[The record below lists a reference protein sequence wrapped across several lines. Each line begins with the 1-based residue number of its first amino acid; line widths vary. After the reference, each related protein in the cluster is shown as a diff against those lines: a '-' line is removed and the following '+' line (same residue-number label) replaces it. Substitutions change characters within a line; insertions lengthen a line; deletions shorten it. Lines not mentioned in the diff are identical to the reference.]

1 MNLSGRFSK
10 GIRKPESVIGIP
22 TELAQC
28 RIRSLSTTLLILR
41 ITQNWWRDKE
51 EYVKLIA
58 ATSVKKWHGENERA
72 CHNGRFSCVL
82 GTEMTLISGK
92 KHAMT

>member
-1 MNLSGRFSK
+1 MSNIK
-10 GIRKPESVIGIP
+10 
-22 TELAQC
+22 
-28 RIRSLSTTLLILR
+28 SLSTTLLILR

-51 EYVKLIA
+51 EYVKLIV
-58 ATSVKKWHGENERA
+58 ATSVKKWHGENERD

-92 KHAMT
+92 KPAMTQIGQREQQPIIDSGDS